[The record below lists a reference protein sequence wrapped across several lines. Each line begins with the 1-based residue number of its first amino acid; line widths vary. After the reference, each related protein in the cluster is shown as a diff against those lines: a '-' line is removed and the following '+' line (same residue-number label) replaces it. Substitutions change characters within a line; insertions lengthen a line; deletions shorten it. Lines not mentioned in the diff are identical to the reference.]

1 VTVQQVGGA
10 AAAGGPD
17 RSDGT
22 DPKDAMG
29 GPDDPDEP
37 GTSLADGVP
46 SAPAPRRRRRGRR
59 GRRGRWLD
67 AAIALVLLVL
77 AAVGALRWLDST
89 AYLVVVL
96 QTAGPFV
103 LIGLGLLLAATL
115 VLRRWV
121 MAIPVAVALAVAVA
135 VAAPAFRAS
144 TSPKVE
150 PDLTVMSANVW
161 VGAANANQLMDA
173 VRFHSVD
180 VLVLVEATPALLQRL
195 DGEGAGD
202 YFTHREGA
210 ARPST
215 YSGTMVLSRYPLSV
229 RSAGTDPAVEAT
241 QSVQPELDVT
251 TPKGTV
257 RLKVAHPTAPL
268 RGDTVAW
275 RAGLRALQTWK
286 ERLDGD
292 EPVVMAGDFNAS
304 YGHPA
309 MRDVAAGLSD
319 AQVTDGQG
327 WVRTWP
333 FAGNRLPAF
342 VQLDHLLSRGLTVV
356 SAGQVAV
363 NRADHAAV
371 WASYA
376 LPKR

>member
-1 VTVQQVGGA
+1 MTVQQVGGA
-10 AAAGGPD
+10 APAS
-17 RSDGT
+17 R
-22 DPKDAMG
+22 
-29 GPDDPDEP
+29 PDEP
-37 GTSLADGVP
+37 DGPVGVEP
-46 SAPAPRRRRRGRR
+46 SRPSPRRRRR
-59 GRRGRWLD
+59 RWLD

-77 AAVGALRWLDST
+77 VAVGALRWLDST
-89 AYLVVVL
+89 AYVVVVL

-103 LIGLGLLLAATL
+103 LIGLGLLLVATL
-115 VLRRWV
+115 VGRRWV
-121 MAIPVAVALAVAVA
+121 MAAPVVIALAVAVT

-144 TSPKVE
+144 SSPKVE

-161 VGAANANQLMDA
+161 IGSANVNQLMDA

-180 VLVLVEATPALLQRL
+180 VLVLVEATPALMQRL
-195 DGEGAGD
+195 DAEGAGD

-215 YSGTMVLSRYPLSV
+215 SSGTMVLSRYPLSV

-268 RGDTVAW
+268 RGDTVEW
-275 RAGLRALQTWK
+275 RAGLQALQSWK

-304 YGHPA
+304 FGHPA
-309 MRDVAAGLSD
+309 MRDVAAGLAD
-319 AQVTDGQG
+319 AQRTDGQG

-371 WASYA
+371 WAGYA